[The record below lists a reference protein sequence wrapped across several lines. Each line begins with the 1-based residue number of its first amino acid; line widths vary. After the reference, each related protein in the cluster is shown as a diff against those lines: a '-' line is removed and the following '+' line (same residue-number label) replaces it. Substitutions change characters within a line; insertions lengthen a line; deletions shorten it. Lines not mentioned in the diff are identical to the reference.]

1 MLIER
6 FRELCDIDYE
16 KRLLVTDTDSFSSV
30 FDFIS
35 VLKDAGFSVVDYND
49 DAISAYINGKKDV
62 PFQDIAQVVLDEYQK
77 DLTPKLKKELEDV
90 VKNGVKKD
98 SPIENTILGALDK
111 FAEDAYIS

>member
-1 MLIER
+1 MKHIDEYILETMS
-6 FRELCDIDYE
+6 ESTKLHQLVYNAIDYLYNE
-16 KRLLVTDTDSFSSV
+16 
-30 FDFIS
+30 
-35 VLKDAGFSVVDYND
+35 GVVDYND

-77 DLTPKLKKELEDV
+77 DLTPKIKKELEDV

>member
-1 MLIER
+1 MKHIDEYILETMS
-6 FRELCDIDYE
+6 ESTKLHQLVYSAIDYLYNE
-16 KRLLVTDTDSFSSV
+16 
-30 FDFIS
+30 
-35 VLKDAGFSVVDYND
+35 GVVDYND

-77 DLTPKLKKELEDV
+77 DLTPKIKKELEDV